1 MFDGLFFFIE
11 FFLEQIQNV
20 GQMVEMFFTS
30 LPLIQGSFMFA
41 PTFLQPILVSVLCV
55 AIVMW
60 VVNIL

>member
-1 MFDGLFFFIE
+1 MIEGLLFFIN
-11 FFLEQIQNV
+11 FFVEQIHNV
-20 GQMVEMFFTS
+20 GQMIEMFFTS

-41 PTFLQPILVSVLCV
+41 PTFLQPILVSVLAA

>member
-1 MFDGLFFFIE
+1 MLEGLMFFIE
-11 FFLEQIQNV
+11 FFVEQIQNV

-41 PTFLQPILVSVLCV
+41 PTFLQPIMGAVLAA